1 MERAVHWSSHSQCRS
16 VAVKRLFLFVFFYCL
31 FSNPILWAESVKL
44 RKSID
49 QRHGCVK
56 VHFWG
61 LYFLVSWFFSFVCG
75 WYLVRTLYLTTAFWP
90 SLAGPRVY
98 ISSQVFSLHSLLSF
112 QYQLQCFCSL
122 KYVFFYYV
130 DYCLHLFSL
139 RWGIRVLSSL
149 EQDGK
154 GRYTISQS
162 RDGLIGFF
170 SGPIL
175 ILIISSQGY
184 R

>member
-16 VAVKRLFLFVFFYCL
+16 VAVKRFCFVYFCVFFYCL

-75 WYLVRTLYLTTAFWP
+75 WYLVRTLYLTTAFRP

-122 KYVFFYYV
+122 KYVFFLL
-130 DYCLHLFSL
+130 CGLLF
-139 RWGIRVLSSL
+139 
-149 EQDGK
+149 
-154 GRYTISQS
+154 T
-162 RDGLIGFF
+162 LIQFKMGN
-170 SGPIL
+170 
-175 ILIISSQGY
+175 
-184 R
+184 